1 MKYDWIDIYQE
12 FANRLL
18 DYKNN
23 REELIRKLQ
32 EIYIELNLKYPLI
45 DGDEIGKD
53 VCPFS
58 VMGIFN
64 KHISEIN
71 RISILSKI
79 KEKFDLKSQ
88 VPTDFSG
95 IPILN
100 NMRSMFYHFTP
111 NRKESDIP
119 NLWNLFEIA
128 IQYADNQDEKNYYEF
143 CKNYDKVI
151 EQPLVKWNI
160 TLGLFWIRPYTYLN
174 LDTKNREYLK
184 NTNNE
189 FKIIRSISKLKDVPS
204 AKEYLKI
211 IEECKRIF
219 SIENSEFKNFIEF
232 SDNAYLTNKKSNAA
246 FLKWFRPL
254 LEALKE
260 LGGTAT
266 PSDVRRKIIEDEEL
280 SEEYIS
286 EVRGKSE
293 VNKFANELAFARN
306 YLVYEGLID
315 GSERGIWKITE
326 AGRNI
331 EMTEEEASRIFSKW
345 VSKLK
350 DKRDSSS
357 RSMNYWLV
365 GASWDSAGDQT
376 ERFIEEGIWQN
387 GYDKKYNNIVNKMQ
401 PGDKIA
407 IKTSYTKSKDVPFE
421 NNGETVSVMKI
432 KVTGTVIEN
441 MNDGK
446 NIKVDWD
453 EPEEREWYMFTGRN
467 TIWNITPKDDK
478 DDWMKEELIKFIF
491 DGQEQDYQK
500 FINDPYWG
508 DRYNIIVESDK
519 YNEFIPYT
527 KSDFLK
533 EVFMDEEKYEV
544 VKNTLIRKKNI
555 ILQGVPGV
563 GKTFCAKKLFYSIIG
578 KKDDT
583 KIKTVQFHQ
592 SYSYEDF
599 IQGFRPNEEGK
610 FELKDGIF
618 YNLVKE
624 AREEYEKAEQENRK
638 AQEYC
643 IIIDEINRGNLSKV
657 FGELMMLIEGDKR
670 KREWAIKLTYSPNEN
685 FYIPKNLYIIGTMN
699 TADRSLT
706 MIDYALRRRFSFITL
721 EPAFENKK
729 LENYLIDDE
738 GIDDEFAIKITQMY
752 IQLNRFIKD
761 TFKNDNFII
770 GHSYFINQLDRDK
783 LESSYNEIVEYDIK
797 PLLEEYFFG
806 EEEKIDE
813 ALNKIK
819 L

>member
-1 MKYDWIDIYQE
+1 MKYDWTNIYQE
-12 FANRLL
+12 FANKLVE
-18 DYKNN
+18 YKTN
-23 REELIRKLQ
+23 RIELINKL
-32 EIYIELNLKYPLI
+32 EKIYNELDIRYPLVYRN
-45 DGDEIGKD
+45 ERLND
-53 VCPFS
+53 VCPFT
-58 VMGIFN
+58 VMGMFN
-64 KHISEIN
+64 KQITEDN
-71 RISILSKI
+71 RIKILSKI
-79 KEKFDLKSQ
+79 KEKFDLDFD

-95 IPILN
+95 IPVLN
-100 NMRSMFYHFTP
+100 NQRAWFYAVDRSDDINNLWELFEKALLYADTP
-111 NRKESDIP
+111 NDENYKNFCTLFDIVK
-119 NLWNLFEIA
+119 
-128 IQYADNQDEKNYYEF
+128 NQK
-143 CKNYDKVI
+143 
-151 EQPLVKWNI
+151 LVRWNI
-160 TLGLFWIRPYTYLN
+160 TMGLFWIRPYTYIN
-174 LDTKNREYLK
+174 LDSKNREYLSK
-184 NTNNE
+184 TDNE
-189 FKIIRSISKLKDVPS
+189 FKVIRNISDLRNVPS
-204 AKEYLKI
+204 AEDYLRI
-211 IEECKRIF
+211 INECKKIF
-219 SIENSEFKNFIEF
+219 DMENSKYKNFVEF
-232 SDNAYLTNKKSNAA
+232 SDNAFLTNKKSNAA
-246 FLKWFRPL
+246 FLRWFKPL
-254 LEALKE
+254 LNALKE
-260 LGGTAT
+260 LGGSAT
-266 PSDVRRKIIEDEEL
+266 PSEVRRKIIEDEEL

-365 GASWDSAGDQT
+365 GASWESSGDQT
-376 ERFIEEGIWQN
+376 QRFIEKGIWQN
-387 GYDKKYNNIVNKMQ
+387 GYDVKYTNIVNKMQ

-407 IKTSYTKSKDVPFE
+407 IKTSYTKSKDIPFE

-441 MNDGK
+441 MDDGK

-491 DGQEQDYQK
+491 DGQDQDYQK

-519 YNEFIPYT
+519 DDEFIPYT

-599 IQGFRPNEEGK
+599 IQGFRPNNVGK
-610 FELKDGIF
+610 FELKNGVF

-624 AREEYEKAEQENRK
+624 ACEEYEKAEQENRK

-670 KREWAIKLTYSPNEN
+670 KREWAIKLTYSPNED

-738 GIDDEFAIKITQMY
+738 GIDDKFAIKITQMY

>member
-1 MKYDWIDIYQE
+1 MKYDWTNIYQE
-12 FANRLL
+12 FANKLL
-18 DYKNN
+18 EYKNN
-23 REELIRKLQ
+23 RAELINKLE
-32 EIYIELNLKYPLI
+32 EIYNELGLKYPL
-45 DGDEIGKD
+45 EYRNERLSD
-53 VCPFS
+53 VCPFT
-58 VMGIFN
+58 VMGMFN
-64 KHISEIN
+64 KHITYEN
-71 RISILSKI
+71 RIKIISKI
-79 KEKFDLKSQ
+79 KEKFNLDFD

-95 IPILN
+95 IPVLN
-100 NMRSMFYHFTP
+100 NQRAWFYAHDKKGDIDNLWDLFEKALEFADTP
-111 NRKESDIP
+111 NTE
-119 NLWNLFEIA
+119 
-128 IQYADNQDEKNYYEF
+128 NYQMF
-143 CKNYDKVI
+143 CKLFNIVKNQY
-151 EQPLVKWNI
+151 LVKWNI
-160 TLGLFWIRPYTYLN
+160 TMGLFWIRPYVYLN
-174 LDTKNREYLK
+174 LDVKNREYLIK
-184 NTNNE
+184 TENE
-189 FKIIRSISKLKDVPS
+189 FKVIRSISNLKNVPN
-204 AKEYLKI
+204 AEEYLKMI
-211 IEECKRIF
+211 DECKKIF
-219 SIENSEFKNFIEF
+219 DKDDSKYKNFVEF
-232 SDNAYLTNKKSNAA
+232 SDNAFLTNKKSNAS
-246 FLKWFRPL
+246 FLRWFKPL

-260 LGGTAT
+260 LGGNAT
-266 PSDVRRKIIEDEEL
+266 PGEVRRKIIEDEKL
-280 SEEYIS
+280 SEEDTNEI
-286 EVRGKSE
+286 RGKSG

-315 GSERGIWKITE
+315 GNERGVWKITD

-331 EMTEEEASRIFSKW
+331 EMTDEEASRIFSKW

-350 DKRDSSS
+350 DKRDSNS

-365 GASWDSAGDQT
+365 GANWDSTGDQT
-376 ERFIEEGIWQN
+376 QRFIENEIWQN
-387 GYDKKYNNIVNKMQ
+387 GYDNKYTNIVNKMQ

-407 IKTSYTKSKDVPFE
+407 IKSTYTKSKDLPFE

-441 MNDGK
+441 MQDGK
-446 NIKVDWD
+446 NIKVEWD

-478 DDWMKEELIKFIF
+478 DDWMKEELIKFVF
-491 DGQEQDYQK
+491 DGEEQDYQK
-500 FINDPYWG
+500 FINDTYWN
-508 DRYNIIVESDK
+508 DRYNLIVEDERDG
-519 YNEFIPYT
+519 EFISYA
-527 KSDFLK
+527 KDDFLK
-533 EVFMDEEKYEV
+533 EVFMDSQQYDI

-563 GKTFCAKKLFYSIIG
+563 GKTFCAKKLFFSIIG

-583 KIKTVQFHQ
+583 RIETVQFHQ

-599 IQGFRPNEEGK
+599 IQGFRPNNDEK
-610 FELKDGIF
+610 FELKNGIF
-618 YNLVKE
+618 YNLVKK
-624 AREEYEKAEQENRK
+624 AREEYESAEQENRK

-670 KREWAIKLTYSPNEN
+670 KKEWAIKLTYSPNED

-706 MIDYALRRRFSFITL
+706 MIDYALRRFSFITL
-721 EPAFENKK
+721 KPAFENKK

-752 IQLNRFIKD
+752 INLNRFIRE
-761 TFKNDNFII
+761 TFKNDNFVI

-783 LESSYNEIVEYDIK
+783 LEQSYNEIVEYDIK
-797 PLLEEYFFG
+797 PLLGEYFFG

>member
-1 MKYDWIDIYQE
+1 MKYDWTNIYQE

-18 DYKNN
+18 EYKNN
-23 REELIRKLQ
+23 RTELINKLKNVYE
-32 EIYIELNLKYPLI
+32 EINLKYPLEYKGEELNNVDPFTI
-45 DGDEIGKD
+45 IGT
-53 VCPFS
+53 
-58 VMGIFN
+58 FN
-64 KHISEIN
+64 KGITNDN
-71 RISILSKI
+71 RIKIISKI
-79 KEKFDLKSQ
+79 KEKFNLISD

-100 NMRSMFYHFTP
+100 NQRAWFFVHTR
-111 NRKESDIP
+111 NDDIE
-119 NLWNLFEIA
+119 NLWILFETA
-128 IQYADNQDEKNYYEF
+128 LQFSKYPNDENYKKF
-143 CKNYDKVI
+143 CEIFNRI
-151 EQPLVKWNI
+151 EEQKLIKWNI
-160 TLGLFWIRPYTYLN
+160 TIGLFWISPYAYLS
-174 LDTKNREYLK
+174 LDVKNREYLEK
-184 NTNNE
+184 TENE
-189 FKIIRSISKLKDVPS
+189 FKAIRNIADLKDVPN
-204 AKEYLKI
+204 AEKYVEI
-211 IEECKRIF
+211 IEECKKIF
-219 SIENSEFKNFIEF
+219 NTENSKFKNFIEF
-232 SDNAYLTNKKSNAA
+232 SDNAFLVNKKSNAS
-246 FLKWFRPL
+246 FLRWFRPL
-254 LEALKE
+254 LEALKK
-260 LGGTAT
+260 LGGSAT
-266 PSDVRRKIIEDEEL
+266 PTEVRKKIIDDERL
-280 SEEYIS
+280 SEEEIS

-315 GSERGIWKITE
+315 GDERGIWKITE
-326 AGRNI
+326 TGRNI
-331 EMTEEEASRIFSKW
+331 EMTDEEASRIFSKW

-365 GASWDSAGDQT
+365 GASWESSGDQT
-376 ERFIEEGIWQN
+376 QRFIEEGIWQN
-387 GYDKKYNNIVNKMQ
+387 GYDNKYTNIVNKMQ

-407 IKTSYTKSKDVPFE
+407 IKTSYTKSKDIPFE

-432 KVTGTVIEN
+432 KVTGTVIDN
-441 MNDGK
+441 KNDGK
-446 NIKVDWD
+446 NIMVEWD

-478 DDWMKEELIKFIF
+478 DDWAKEELIKFVF
-491 DGQEQDYQK
+491 DGENQDYQK

-508 DRYNIIVESDK
+508 DRYNLVVENEKDE
-519 YNEFIPYT
+519 EFIPYT
-527 KSDFLK
+527 KTDFLK
-533 EVFMDEEKYEV
+533 EVFMDEEKYDV
-544 VKNTLIRKKNI
+544 IKNILIRKKNI

-563 GKTFCAKKLFYSIIG
+563 GKTFCAKKLFYSIMG

-583 KIKTVQFHQ
+583 KIKTIQFHQ

-599 IQGFRPNEEGK
+599 IQGFRPNNDGR
-610 FELKDGIF
+610 FELKNGVF

-657 FGELMMLIEGDKR
+657 FGELMMLIESDKR
-670 KREWAIKLTYSPNEN
+670 KKEWSLKLTYSPNED

-729 LENYLIDDE
+729 LENYLINDE
-738 GIDDEFAIKITQMY
+738 GIDDEFATKITQMY
-752 IQLNRFIKD
+752 VKLNQFIID
-761 TFKNDNFII
+761 TFKNDNFVI
-770 GHSYFINQLDRDK
+770 GHSYFVNQLDRDR
-783 LESSYNEIVEYDIK
+783 LESSYNEIVQYEIK

-806 EEEKIDE
+806 EKEKIDE
-813 ALNKIK
+813 ALNKVK